1 MKKEYFDN
9 ITNPQRKREGQSD
22 GDRQTESVRE
32 RQRLLYSNSNANKA
46 FERGNYVYVLVRR
59 ENIIPSSLLSHG
71 RM

>member
-32 RQRLLYSNSNANKA
+32 RQRLLYSNSHANKT
-46 FERGNYVYVLVRR
+46 
-59 ENIIPSSLLSHG
+59 LLI
-71 RM
+71 